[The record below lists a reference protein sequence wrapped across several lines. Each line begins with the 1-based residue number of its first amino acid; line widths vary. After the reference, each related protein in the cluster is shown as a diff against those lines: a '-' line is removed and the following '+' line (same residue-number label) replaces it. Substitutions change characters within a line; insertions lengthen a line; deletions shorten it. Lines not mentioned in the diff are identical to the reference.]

1 MKNLGRLAVLGLLV
15 AAPLG
20 AQTVT
25 VRATDSTTSR
35 AIPGAL
41 VSLRHA
47 SGAVVARLLAD
58 ESGRALL
65 TAPAAGRYL
74 IRVDAI
80 GFSGITSE
88 PLLIADGEAIAL
100 AVTLAPK
107 PLSLAE
113 ITVAADRPAV
123 CHLDA
128 EEGSATSRLWDEA
141 RKAVTSTTLTR
152 AAGPL
157 VLELSTWDRRLD
169 GRSRVVQESRAT
181 RRSSSARPFVAAD
194 PEDLHQNGWVQDR
207 PTGRTFFGPD
217 ADLLLSEQFLDDH
230 CFRAVAPGGG
240 FIGLDFEPRRDRR
253 QSDIRGRLRLD
264 QTSLDLV
271 GLEFQYTGL
280 ELPAGADSVG
290 GSIAFARLPSGG
302 WFIRHWRIR
311 VPILARR
318 PTLVGARESLE
329 GYQDV
334 GGEATVVTSG
344 AGVTPGLGAGARATV
359 VTGTV
364 VDFLTEKPLK
374 GARVTLGGVQVDTTD
389 VAGRFRIEAAGLGQY
404 VLIVEH
410 PILDAF
416 AQGPVRVGITLRRG
430 VTDTAAVP
438 MPSAEQVA
446 RSVCRA
452 DPERPASPVVAGV
465 VLDSLT
471 GRPLPQ
477 ARVTAIVEGSSV
489 VRADHLP
496 DRRHHRI
503 LAGSNRLEW
512 AIDLDA
518 RGAFRICG
526 VPGDRAIT
534 IRVTVPGYH
543 PIEERIELVAGPLR
557 GAIFALTP
565 RG

>member
-1 MKNLGRLAVLGLLV
+1 MGSSSLPRSGRRRSRSALRIARRAERFLAPSSRSVI
-15 AAPLG
+15 P
-20 AQTVT
+20 
-25 VRATDSTTSR
+25 RARSSPDSW
-35 AIPGAL
+35 P
-41 VSLRHA
+41 
-47 SGAVVARLLAD
+47 D

-88 PLLIADGEAIAL
+88 LLTIAEGEAIAL
-100 AVTLAPK
+100 AMALAPK

-113 ITVAADRPAV
+113 ITVADRPAV
-123 CHLDA
+123 CRLDP

-152 AAGPL
+152 VTGPV
-157 VLELSTWDRRLD
+157 VLELRTWDRRLD
-169 GRSRVVQESRAT
+169 ARARVVQESRAT
-181 RRSSSARPFVAAD
+181 RQSSSARPFVAAD

-217 ADLLLSEQFLDDH
+217 ANLLLSEQFLDDH
-230 CFRAVAPGGG
+230 CFRAVAPAGG
-240 FIGLDFEPRRDRR
+240 FIGLDFEPSRDGR
-253 QSDIRGRLRLD
+253 QPDIQGQLRLD
-264 QTSLDLV
+264 QTSLALV
-271 GLEFQYTGL
+271 GLEFQFTGL
-280 ELPAGADSVG
+280 ELPSDVDSVG

-302 WFIRHWRIR
+302 WFIRRWRMR

-318 PTLVGARESLE
+318 ATLVGARESLD

-334 GGEATVVTSG
+334 GGEAMVVTSG
-344 AGVTPGLGAGARATV
+344 DGVTPDIGAGARATA
-359 VTGTV
+359 VTGAV

-374 GARVTLGGVQVDTTD
+374 GALVTLGGVQVDTTD
-389 VAGRFRIEAAGLGQY
+389 DAGRFRIEAAGLGQY
-404 VLIVEH
+404 VLTVDH

-416 AQGPVRVGITLRRG
+416 AQDPVRVGITLKRG

-438 MPSAEQVA
+438 MPSAELVA
-446 RSVCRA
+446 RTVCRA
-452 DPERPASPVVAGV
+452 DPEKPASPVVGGV
-465 VLDSLT
+465 VLDSVT

-477 ARVTAIVEGSSV
+477 ARVTAIVEGPGV
-489 VRADHLP
+489 VRVDHLP
-496 DRRHHRI
+496 NRPHHRI

-534 IRVTVPGYH
+534 FRVTAPGYR
-543 PIEERIELVAGPLR
+543 PIEERIEPVAGPLR
-557 GAIFALTP
+557 GAIFAITP
-565 RG
+565 HG